1 MGTRQIRTTA
11 DFHRAKANAR
21 VVCLG
26 CQRVR
31 IVHAR
36 TLALWFIVPVQVE
49 TAARRMRC
57 SQCGHRGAKLSPVPM

>member
-11 DFHRAKANAR
+11 DFHPAKANAR

-26 CQRVR
+26 CHRVR

-49 TAARRMRC
+49 QAARRMRC
-57 SQCGHRGAKLSPVPM
+57 NQCGHRGAKLSPVPL